1 MERIQNNASSG
12 IPGNALHTW
21 GMLFAALGIVGKSI
35 LQNRL
40 LMVGQV
46 SPQTLLL
53 AMQESGSTMFIATLA
68 LVLQALE
75 TCAVPIFAFLLVEGY
90 RHTSGFQKYILRVL
104 GAAVVSEVPYNLAM
118 SGRLLDFSTRNPVF
132 GLVLGLILLY
142 LYDRF
147 GEKGAK
153 NMLLKALITVAA
165 LVWPMMLN
173 IAYGSCTVLI
183 VAVLWAFRG
192 KPNFRSVAGASA
204 SMLCCL
210 YSMFFLASPMGFLA
224 VHFYNGEKGAENR
237 AVNYLAYP
245 LILLAAGIA
254 GLLLA

>member
-1 MERIQNNASSG
+1 MERIQNNASFG
-12 IPGNALHTW
+12 ITGNALHTW

-104 GAAVVSEVPYNLAM
+104 AA
-118 SGRLLDFSTRNPVF
+118 RFSSCSRVRPILQTRP
-132 GLVLGLILLY
+132 
-142 LYDRF
+142 DR
-147 GEKGAK
+147 
-153 NMLLKALITVAA
+153 T
-165 LVWPMMLN
+165 
-173 IAYGSCTVLI
+173 SS
-183 VAVLWAFRG
+183 R
-192 KPNFRSVAGASA
+192 
-204 SMLCCL
+204 
-210 YSMFFLASPMGFLA
+210 
-224 VHFYNGEKGAENR
+224 
-237 AVNYLAYP
+237 
-245 LILLAAGIA
+245 
-254 GLLLA
+254 

>member
-1 MERIQNNASSG
+1 MERIQTTASAG
-12 IPGNALHTW
+12 IRGNALHTW
-21 GMLFAALGIVGKSI
+21 GMLFAALGIVGQSI

-40 LMVGQV
+40 LMVDQV
-46 SPQTLLL
+46 SPQALLQ
-53 AMQESGSTMFIATLA
+53 AMQESGNTMLIATLA

-90 RHTSGFQKYILRVL
+90 QHTSSFRNYILRVL
-104 GAAVVSEVPYNLAM
+104 ATAVVSEVPYNLAM

-147 GEKGAK
+147 REKGAK
-153 NMLLKALITVAA
+153 NALLRLLITAAA

-173 IAYGSCTVLI
+173 IEYGSCTVLI
-183 VAVLWAFRG
+183 VAVLWALRG
-192 KPNFRSVAGASA
+192 KPNLRSVAGASA

-210 YSMFFLASPMGFLA
+210 YSMFFLAAPMGFLA
-224 VHFYNGEKGAENR
+224 VHFYNGEKGEENR
-237 AVNYLAYP
+237 LVNYLAYP
-245 LILLAAGIA
+245 LILLTAGIA
-254 GLLLA
+254 GLFLA